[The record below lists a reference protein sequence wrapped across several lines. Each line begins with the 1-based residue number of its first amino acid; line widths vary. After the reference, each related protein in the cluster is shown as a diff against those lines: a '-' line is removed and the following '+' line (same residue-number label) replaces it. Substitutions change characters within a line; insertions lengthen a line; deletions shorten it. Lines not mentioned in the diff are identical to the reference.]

1 MHSASKTSSQEHDK
15 IFAAQNLPTDVSQVM
30 DQLERHCLAP
40 DGSLFSKSTYY
51 DVHLVLTI
59 LSTYKFLFIF
69 VLQVSFVGVL
79 LDLRMEAREE
89 MCKERQCCLKA
100 LIENS
105 EKKVLMGK
113 QRAVSIWPRAVLAAD
128 ASVEV

>member
-1 MHSASKTSSQEHDK
+1 
-15 IFAAQNLPTDVSQVM
+15 M

-51 DVHLVLTI
+51 DV
-59 LSTYKFLFIF
+59 
-69 VLQVSFVGVL
+69 Q
-79 LDLRMEAREE
+79 
-89 MCKERQCCLKA
+89 

-113 QRAVSIWPRAVLAAD
+113 QRAVSRWPRAVLAAD
-128 ASVEV
+128 ASAEVISKFHFKSMKNI